1 LGPSAEALA
10 TLAAVPEFLGE
21 SYPCNA
27 GWRYWALARGGRV
40 DVVLKAFRE
49 RWATM
54 PSVLLNNTLQED
66 WTAPPDSGAQWSHCA
81 VAPLY
86 VFFMSVAGL
95 KPLAPGFVRVEIRP
109 QPGDLEA
116 LELAAHTVRGP
127 IRLRSQGPFGARQ
140 VTLTLPNDGAGELVV
155 PEAESV
161 RLDRLTEAAPGLA
174 RYRLPSGQPVAVALK
189 HV

>member
-1 LGPSAEALA
+1 M
-10 TLAAVPEFLGE
+10 GE

-27 GWRYWALARGGRV
+27 GWRYWALAKGGRV
-40 DVVLKAFRE
+40 EAVLKAFRE

-54 PSVLLNNTLQED
+54 PSVQLNNTLQED
-66 WTAPPDSGAQWSHCA
+66 WTAQPDSGAQWSHCA

-95 KPLAPGFVRVEIRP
+95 TPLAPGFSRVEIRP

-116 LELAAHTVRGP
+116 LELTAHTVRGP
-127 IRLRSQGPFGARQ
+127 IMFRMQGPLGARR
-140 VTLTLPNDGAGELVV
+140 VTLTLPNDCSGELVV
-155 PEAESV
+155 PAAETAN
-161 RLDRLTEAAPGLA
+161 LDRLTEDMPGLA
-174 RYRLPSGQPVAVALK
+174 RYRLPSGKPVTVALE